1 MTSLF
6 QLSELT
12 RSLFSLWTLTL
23 CLIGIFSI
31 VRSVAL
37 KRFRFAAFALL
48 PLGCSYF
55 LWQMMFDIHLFGDTG
70 AAAAVSRKLGAFP
83 WIGLLLALLVI
94 TPAAIVNLSAVIR
107 YGKRSVTPDAVKL
120 CLDWIPCGV
129 CCFDDD
135 GRVLFSNVCMNR
147 LCIAATGS
155 LLQNGNQFYDAV
167 GDSILTLEGRRW
179 RFVRRELLLDGER
192 LHELTASDVTAEY
205 AKTEALQRDKEGHRW
220 RQWLRR

>member
-12 RSLFSLWTLTL
+12 RSLFLLWTLTL

-48 PLGCSYF
+48 PFGCSYF
-55 LWQMMFDIHLFGDTG
+55 LWQVMFDIHLFGDTG

-94 TPAAIVNLSAVIR
+94 QTASHHL
-107 YGKRSVTPDAVKL
+107 
-120 CLDWIPCGV
+120 
-129 CCFDDD
+129 
-135 GRVLFSNVCMNR
+135 NR
-147 LCIAATGS
+147 
-155 LLQNGNQFYDAV
+155 NAV
-167 GDSILTLEGRRW
+167 GSGRE
-179 RFVRRELLLDGER
+179 VPY
-192 LHELTASDVTAEY
+192 AAEHLFTY
-205 AKTEALQRDKEGHRW
+205 CP
-220 RQWLRR
+220 